1 MDKRSAKISEGLALG
16 VHKRRH
22 CVEGASSICIEHR
35 ANNSY
40 LGPKQNTAATA
51 PARSSFC
58 LGLLYLVLLVS
69 SVPTHTRTYT
79 STSLRSSPS
88 SSSQARG
95 LCRSLSIYKTEDNP
109 PILTSPPLCLSDQLT
124 YTHIHTRS
132 LVLLMLPCLYYVSFL
147 LLLQVPS
154 RWPLLNKG
162 CNALLRV
169 CLGHVIGH
177 HIVRHVVRPRNR
189 RLLHLGIK

>member
-1 MDKRSAKISEGLALG
+1 MYYG
-16 VHKRRH
+16 VCGREAAELRWT
-22 CVEGASSICIEHR
+22 STT
-35 ANNSY
+35 
-40 LGPKQNTAATA
+40 QNMTARAAT
-51 PARSSFC
+51 ARSSFC
-58 LGLLYLVLLVS
+58 LGLYLVLLVS

-79 STSLRSSPS
+79 STSPRSSSS

-95 LCRSLSIYKTEDNP
+95 LCRSLFIYKTEDNP

-132 LVLLMLPCLYYVSFL
+132 LVFLMLPCLYYVSFL

-189 RLLHLGIK
+189 RLFHLGIK